1 MTKHDILLLFM
12 PTPTGLTLTVLRV
25 DLKILNTFDI
35 PGPQSMHQV
44 LVHMIGRVIRV
55 AACGIGFMNQLSMPP
70 VLNIMARS
78 DFSTL
83 GAEAAT
89 AILVNQVG
97 RMQLLTVPIIR
108 LRRHPLPLLLL
119 LQRVMFVALFSR

>member
-1 MTKHDILLLFM
+1 
-12 PTPTGLTLTVLRV
+12 
-25 DLKILNTFDI
+25 
-35 PGPQSMHQV
+35 
-44 LVHMIGRVIRV
+44 MIGRVIRV

-70 VLNIMARS
+70 VLNIMARL
-78 DFSTL
+78 DYSTL

-97 RMQLLTVPIIR
+97 RTQLLTVPIIR